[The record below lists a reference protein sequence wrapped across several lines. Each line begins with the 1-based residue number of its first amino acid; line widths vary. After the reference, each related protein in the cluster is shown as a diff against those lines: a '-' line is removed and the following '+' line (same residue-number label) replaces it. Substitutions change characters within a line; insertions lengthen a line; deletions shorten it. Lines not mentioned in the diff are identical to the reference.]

1 MKDSLFIHAIREMRH
16 GTMAIAATVT
26 ALAMMSCVKDELDPP
41 RYPSVGINNVLI
53 MYAAGQNS
61 LAGYI
66 TEDITDFCNGYL
78 PNGDDPNILLVY
90 QKLSSSYTP
99 AASYIIRY
107 YSHKGTTVADTL
119 LTLPAD
125 MKATDGNTMST
136 VLTWVKENFPASGGY
151 GLLFSSHATGWLPK
165 GYYSNP
171 DYYDDNY
178 GTGKASVQRSEGT
191 QSAPEWVPYIE
202 PERDPALPP
211 VKSIGQD
218 RISDGNGAGSY
229 EMELTE
235 FDNAIPMHLD
245 YIFFDCC
252 LMGGIEVAYELR
264 DKCDRILFSPTEVI
278 AEGFDY
284 ANMGQKLLG
293 GSTPDLEGV
302 CSDYYEYYN
311 SHPYGGQYRSATV
324 TLVDCIR
331 LEPLADIC
339 RSIFSRHRDAL
350 DAITPDDVQGYFTA
364 NYHWFYDLY
373 DIADHAG
380 ADDTELA
387 ELEAA
392 LDGCIEYKA
401 ATDNFLTFPINVY
414 SGLSMYL
421 PCNGSGYL
429 DANYREL
436 DWNKATG
443 LVQQES

>member
-1 MKDSLFIHAIREMRH
+1 MQTGALIVAAGMSSRMGDFKPMLNIGSIS
-16 GTMAIAATVT
+16 IAQRIVATLHQAGVEKIVMVT
-26 ALAMMSCVKDELDPP
+26 GYNALALERHLSN
-41 RYPSVGINNVLI
+41 SGIIFLRNEN
-53 MYAAGQNS
+53 
-61 LAGYI
+61 
-66 TEDITDFCNGYL
+66 
-78 PNGDDPNILLVY
+78 
-90 QKLSSSYTP
+90 
-99 AASYIIRY
+99 
-107 YSHKGTTVADTL
+107 YSTTHMFDSA
-119 LTLPAD
+119 
-125 MKATDGNTMST
+125 KI
-136 VLTWVKENFPASGGY
+136 
-151 GLLFSSHATGWLPK
+151 GLE
-165 GYYSNP
+165 Y
-171 DYYDDNY
+171 
-178 GTGKASVQRSEGT
+178 
-191 QSAPEWVPYIE
+191 
-202 PERDPALPP
+202 
-211 VKSIGQD
+211 
-218 RISDGNGAGSY
+218 
-229 EMELTE
+229 
-235 FDNAIPMHLD
+235 
-245 YIFFDCC
+245 
-252 LMGGIEVAYELR
+252 LR

-339 RSIFSRHRDAL
+339 RIIFSRHRDAL

-373 DIADHAG
+373 DIAAHAG